1 MKGNRVTL
9 AVVVCCLLLFVLPI
23 LSHAQMAGTGQVV
36 GTVVD
41 SSGAEHVDGEVRL
54 TDPPPNEPRTSVR
67 NGAGRYVFSNVPP
80 GKYDVTI
87 NKSGF
92 RQAKLTGQDVVVG
105 ENRTLDV
112 NLEIVLARR
121 VC

>member
-9 AVVVCCLLLFVLPI
+9 AVVVFFFLLFVLPI

-41 SSGAEHVDGEVRL
+41 SSGAAIVDGEVTL
-54 TDPPPNEPRTSVR
+54 TDTATNEPRTSMK
-67 NGAGRYVFSNVPP
+67 NGAVPQRVFQQPP
-80 GKYDVTI
+80 GKYGRPR

-92 RQAKLTGQDVVVG
+92 RQAKLSGQDVVVG
-105 ENRTLDV
+105 ETRTLDV
-112 NLEIVLARR
+112 KLEIG
-121 VC
+121 